1 MCLPT
6 YSWGVFL
13 IFPFN
18 FLLVE
23 ASYKYVK
30 LLLVHYSISPVHNS
44 VSMTPDDTS
53 LLHALRNPDTR
64 DHGFRMLMKQY
75 GEKLYWHVRRIVI
88 GHEDAEDVL
97 QDSILQ
103 IYNNIHRFSGDASQL
118 RSWIYRIATNE
129 ALQMLRRH
137 THLFQSIDDL
147 RPELIERLRAEV
159 SVEAS
164 QPEYLLQEALLRL
177 PTQQRLVFNMRYFD
191 EMPYEDIAKV
201 TGKRVGTLKTNYHFA
216 KTKIEEYLKN
226 HTL

>member
-1 MCLPT
+1 M
-6 YSWGVFL
+6 V
-13 IFPFN
+13 I
-18 FLLVE
+18 
-23 ASYKYVK
+23 
-30 LLLVHYSISPVHNS
+30 
-44 VSMTPDDTS
+44 DDTTI
-53 LLHALRNPDTR
+53 LIALRNSDTLEQ
-64 DHGFRMLMKQY
+64 GFRMLMKQY
-75 GEKLYWHVRRIVI
+75 GEKLYWHVRRIVV

-103 IYNNIHRFSGDASQL
+103 IYNNIHRFSGNAGQL

-129 ALQMLRRH
+129 ALQTLRRH

-147 RPELIERLRAEV
+147 RPELIERLHTEV
-159 SVEAS
+159 SVDTDS
-164 QPEYLLQEALLRL
+164 PEYLLQEALLRL

-191 EMPYEDIAKV
+191 EMTYEDIAKV